1 MNLEPQSQ
9 IRLREWVMNKLSYCT
24 QRLFLILSG
33 THLLHDGFFKSI
45 CSGNTTERNIL
56 NPIYFTYEY
65 FLWAFEGE
73 VIIEVANF
81 KEEDLVTWKE
91 KKEKRVLFWD
101 FVHAGSWTLVA
112 CVKGKSVNHYTIW
125 TLVSDEIDCNK

>member
-1 MNLEPQSQ
+1 MHD
-9 IRLREWVMNKLSYCT
+9 V
-24 QRLFLILSG
+24 FL
-33 THLLHDGFFKSI
+33 KSI
-45 CSGNTTERNIL
+45 CSGNATEKNIL